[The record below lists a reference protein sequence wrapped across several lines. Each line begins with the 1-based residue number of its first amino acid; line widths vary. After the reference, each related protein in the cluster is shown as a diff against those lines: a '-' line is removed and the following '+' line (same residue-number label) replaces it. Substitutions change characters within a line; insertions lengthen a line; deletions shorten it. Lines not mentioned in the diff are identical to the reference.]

1 MKASGAEEP
10 GAGAVAEPRELG
22 EGSDRRKF
30 PSLQPNQFS
39 TAGIGWDRPADPSDP
54 ENTRRTGASRS
65 RSTRRRRRPPS
76 RCRPIAKRVAAG
88 AAISRRRAMTRRLV
102 GAGAVG
108 VIVLLW
114 WLATPGR
121 VGGPLDL
128 AGHPAEPGG
137 SDPQLPSLLN
147 ERALLQSIA
156 ATLKRVLIGFGLAA
170 LVGVPLG
177 ILAGSW
183 RVIEA
188 AGAPL
193 ALFGRNLPVAALIPL
208 TILWF
213 GIDETQKVM
222 FIFIACV
229 PFVYSDA
236 VARSPACPIAT
247 SRRRRRSARRR
258 WQIVTKVLVPLAL
271 PDIYNS
277 LRHLF
282 GLAFGYIMLAEL
294 INAEHGLGYLLM
306 TSQRRG
312 LSEHIILILIIIG
325 LLAYG
330 IDRAAVLV
338 PARPVSLSACRG
350 LAVAEPAAAA
360 GRRAS
365 APNVV
370 EFRTSRSGSA
380 TSRHPRRDVLACR
393 TCRTRASSSRS
404 SGRRAAASRRCCG

>member
-1 MKASGAEEP
+1 MISNLFALRVP
-10 GAGAVAEPRELG
+10 PPRV
-22 EGSDRRKF
+22 
-30 PSLQPNQFS
+30 
-39 TAGIGWDRPADPSDP
+39 
-54 ENTRRTGASRS
+54 TRQ
-65 RSTRRRRRPPS
+65 
-76 RCRPIAKRVAAG
+76 
-88 AAISRRRAMTRRLV
+88 LV
-102 GAGAVG
+102 GAAAVG
-108 VIVLLW
+108 VVVFVW
-114 WLATPGR
+114 WLATLGASAESRLISP
-121 VGGPLDL
+121 VILPS
-128 AGHPAEPGG
+128 PAEVIRSFPT
-137 SDPQLPSLLN
+137 LLN

-183 RVIEA
+183 RVLEA
-188 AGAPL
+188 AGHPV

-236 VARSPACPIAT
+236 AAAIVGVPERYVETAQTLGASQF
-247 SRRRRRSARRR
+247 
-258 WQIVTKVLVPLAL
+258 QIVSKVLVALAL

-325 LLAYG
+325 ALAYG
-330 IDRAAVLV
+330 IDRLLFWFQRGLF
-338 PARPVSLSACRG
+338 PFRPV
-350 LAVAEPAAAA
+350 E
-360 GRRAS
+360 
-365 APNVV
+365 
-370 EFRTSRSGSA
+370 
-380 TSRHPRRDVLACR
+380 D
-393 TCRTRASSSRS
+393 
-404 SGRRAAASRRCCG
+404 